1 MSALFQWEQRGHIR
15 PMNPEGTHPAGECIE
30 LPEPQLVLM
39 GSGIT
44 DDAGEWSLD
53 VRPAICVGLY
63 IIDWVSMV
71 ATPSRRVEDQG
82 APPVGPPPIITT
94 EWQASGGHLILR
106 ARTRDGHGHPLPQVQ
121 FSWHAAVLHH
131 LE

>member
-1 MSALFQWEQRGHIR
+1 MSVLFQWEQRGPIR
-15 PMNPEGTHPAGECIE
+15 PMNPEGTQSTGECME
-30 LPEPQLVLM
+30 LPEPQVILM

-44 DDAGEWSLD
+44 DQNGRWSLD
-53 VRPAICVGLY
+53 VRPAVCVGLY

-71 ATPSRRVEDQG
+71 ATPSRRVNDDG
-82 APPVGPPPIITT
+82 PAPVGPPPVITT
-94 EWQASGGHLILR
+94 EWRAFGGNLTLM
-106 ARTRDGHGHPLPQVQ
+106 ARTRDGHGHPIPNVP

>member
-1 MSALFQWEQRGHIR
+1 MSLLFQWEQKGPYR
-15 PMNPEGTHPAGECIE
+15 PMNPEGTKPDGDCVE
-30 LPEPQLVLM
+30 LPEPQVILM

-44 DDAGEWSLD
+44 DKNGEWALD
-53 VRPAICVGLY
+53 VRPAVCVGLY

-71 ATPSRRVEDQG
+71 ATPSRRVKDESP
-82 APPVGPPPIITT
+82 AAVAPPPIITT
-94 EWQASGGHLILR
+94 EWQASGGNLTLR
-106 ARTRDGHGHPLPQVQ
+106 ARTRDGHGKPIPKVS

>member
-15 PMNPEGTHPAGECIE
+15 SMNPEGNQPAGDCIE
-30 LPEPQLVLM
+30 PPEPQIILM

-44 DDAGEWSLD
+44 DAAGEWSLD
-53 VRPAICVGLY
+53 VRPAVCVGLY
-63 IIDWVSMV
+63 IIDWVAMV
-71 ATPSRRVEDQG
+71 ATPSQRMEG
-82 APPVGPPPIITT
+82 EGIPPVGPPPIITT
-94 EWQASGGHLILR
+94 EWQAFGGYLTLR
-106 ARTRDGHGHPLPQVQ
+106 ARTRDGNGNPLPNVP

>member
-1 MSALFQWEQRGHIR
+1 MSLLFQWEQRGPYR
-15 PMNPEGTHPAGECIE
+15 PMNPEGTEPIGECVE
-30 LPEPQLVLM
+30 LPEPQVILM

-44 DDAGEWSLD
+44 DDHGEWKLD

-71 ATPSRRVEDQG
+71 ATPSKRTEDEQP
-82 APPVGPPPIITT
+82 APIGPPPIITT
-94 EWQASGGHLILR
+94 EWQAFGGDLILR
-106 ARTRDGHGHPLPQVQ
+106 ARTRDGHGHPIRHVP